1 MFHRGTP
8 WRRPVQIAVDPVN
21 DDMRLRR
28 LLRGKALPFRRR
40 CALKNFLRAGWKA

>member
-28 LLRGKALPFRRR
+28 LLRGKALKLSIFW
-40 CALKNFLRAGWKA
+40 NFHAFFS